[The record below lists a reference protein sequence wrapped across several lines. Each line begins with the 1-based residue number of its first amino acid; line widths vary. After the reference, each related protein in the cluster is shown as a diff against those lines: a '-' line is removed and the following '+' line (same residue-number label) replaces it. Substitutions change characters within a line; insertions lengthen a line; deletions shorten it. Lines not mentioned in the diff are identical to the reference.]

1 MKNNV
6 SLQVKK
12 LVFASLFAAIIFI
25 ATYILHVP
33 LPFNG
38 GYIHLG
44 DTFIYL
50 AACIM
55 PMPYAMA
62 AGAIGAGLSDALSP
76 GAFVW
81 VIPTIIIKPLLTL
94 YFTRKPEKFICKR
107 NIIGIFL
114 AGITGLIGYFIA
126 GSIISGSIIAAFGF
140 MLVDSIQ
147 PIASG
152 ILFVIIGIAFDKSN
166 MKKIFK
172 NVF

>member
-1 MKNNV
+1 MKSNV

-12 LVFASLFAAIIFI
+12 LVFTSLFAAIIFVT
-25 ATYILHVP
+25 TYYH
-33 LPFNG
+33 LPIGLNG
-38 GYIHLG
+38 GYIHIG
-44 DTFIYL
+44 DAFIYL

-55 PMPYAMA
+55 PGPYAMA

-107 NIIGIFL
+107 NIIAIFL

-126 GSIISGSIIAAFGF
+126 GSIISGNIIATLAFS
-140 MLVDSIQ
+140 LLDSIQ

-152 ILFVIIGIAFDKSN
+152 ILFVIIGIAFDKRK

-172 NVF
+172 KVF

>member
-1 MKNNV
+1 
-6 SLQVKK
+6 
-12 LVFASLFAAIIFI
+12 
-25 ATYILHVP
+25 
-33 LPFNG
+33 
-38 GYIHLG
+38 
-44 DTFIYL
+44 
-50 AACIM
+50 
-55 PMPYAMA
+55 MPYAMA
-62 AGAIGAGLSDALSP
+62 AGAIGAGFSDFLSP
-76 GAFVW
+76 GALVW

-126 GSIISGSIIAAFGF
+126 GSIISVIAGSTISGSIIAAFGF

-152 ILFVIIGIAFDKSN
+152 ILFVIIGIAFDKRK

-172 NVF
+172 KVF